1 MQYGTLYAYWTS
13 EWRGDFLYYA
23 KKVAGLGF
31 DILEI
36 SAGNLLEMSDREI
49 LQLRTTAKDLG
60 LAISSNIGPPKDKD
74 VASKDSEIRKRGIQ
88 FLSDI
93 MIRMDKLD
101 SRVLVGVINTYWPS
115 DFDDIDKDGLWCR
128 GVESVK
134 QLSKLAQSLGID
146 YCIEAVNRFESS
158 VINTSKEGVRFC
170 SDVDSGSV
178 KLLLDTFHMNIEED
192 NIVDAIHHAGHYLGH
207 FHVGEGNR
215 KVPGQGHLPW
225 EEIGKALRNISYDKG
240 VIMEPFIH
248 SGGQVGKDIKVWREL
263 REGITLDQMDDE
275 IKTSLQLL
283 KHNFEI

>member
-1 MQYGTLYAYWTS
+1 MKYGTLYAYWTS
-13 EWRGDFLYYA
+13 EWHGDFLYYA
-23 KKVAGLGF
+23 KKVADLGF

-36 SAGNLLEMSDREI
+36 SAGKLLEMSDNEI
-49 LQLRTTAKDLG
+49 VQLRTTAKDLG
-60 LAISSNIGPPKDKD
+60 LSISSNIGPPKNKD
-74 VASKDSEIRKRGIQ
+74 VASKDPEIRKQGIQ

-101 SRVLVGVINTYWPS
+101 SRILVGVINTYWPS
-115 DFDDIDKDGLWCR
+115 DFDDTDKDGLWCR

-158 VINTSKEGVRFC
+158 VINTSEEGVRFC
-170 SDVDSGSV
+170 SDVDNSSV

-192 NIVDAIHHAGHYLGH
+192 NIAAAIRHAGNYLGH
-207 FHVGEGNR
+207 LHVGEGNR

-225 EEIGKALRNISYDKG
+225 TEIGQALRDISYDKG
-240 VIMEPFIH
+240 VVMEPFIH
-248 SGGQVGKDIKVWREL
+248 SGGQVGKDIKVWRDL

-275 IKTSLQLL
+275 IKTSLQFL